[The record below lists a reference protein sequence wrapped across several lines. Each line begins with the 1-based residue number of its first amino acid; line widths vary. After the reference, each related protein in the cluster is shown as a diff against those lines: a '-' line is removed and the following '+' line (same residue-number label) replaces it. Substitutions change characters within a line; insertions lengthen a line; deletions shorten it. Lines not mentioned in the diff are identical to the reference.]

1 MMRADDSPRFVVRIE
16 ELRRHQ
22 PILPA
27 GDDLGQRFHAL
38 LQDEELEV
46 VFREF
51 EAARGLSE

>member
-22 PILPA
+22 PTLPA
-27 GDDLGQRFHAL
+27 GEDLGPRFHAL
-38 LQDEELEV
+38 LDDQELEA

-51 EAARGLSE
+51 EVARGLSG